1 MPFKDSSEGQTQYLD
16 ENGELVGEIKSHQ
29 DSSAPS
35 TSPKLC
41 WLDKVARDKALEKFR
56 PFNSYKTDN
65 ESDAIKIKRLLGQIN
80 FVINNEKITHVAQAL
95 AFAQAQIASLHL
107 EDNSIEEVAERQK
120 QLIIAFH
127 EADLAAKFLN
137 KEKTINDIKYS

>member
-16 ENGELVGEIKSHQ
+16 ENGELVGEIKSHEVY
-29 DSSAPS
+29 
-35 TSPKLC
+35 C
-41 WLDKVARDKALEKFR
+41 NE
-56 PFNSYKTDN
+56 N
-65 ESDAIKIKRLLGQIN
+65 ESDAIKIKRLLGQIS